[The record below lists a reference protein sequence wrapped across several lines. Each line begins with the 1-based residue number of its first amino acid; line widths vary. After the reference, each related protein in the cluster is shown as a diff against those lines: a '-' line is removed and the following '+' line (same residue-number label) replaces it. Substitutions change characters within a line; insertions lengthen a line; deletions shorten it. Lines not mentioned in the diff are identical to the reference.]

1 MKFDAVYYE
10 PAIFDYPL
18 GRQLRE
24 EYRDL
29 PWIPIES
36 HNSIREM
43 QEKPNDQFGHMKRN
57 LIAGIRKTH
66 KYVENHKV
74 SDYLVPYT
82 SSGCTAMCL
91 YCYLVC
97 NYNKCAYLRLF
108 VNREDMLDRLIKRS
122 FKSER
127 PLCFEIGSNS
137 DLILENTITG
147 NLLYTIP
154 RFAEEGRGKLTF
166 PSKFHMV
173 DPLLTLDHRGK
184 VIFRMSVNPQE
195 VISRIELG
203 TSPLQKRIEAVNRM
217 CEAGYPCGLL
227 IAPGTAMTIGNRA
240 NRDEHGGLW
249 YNLEGF
255 YNYYIDDYYPDVHSM
270 QVSLSQEQLDAFN
283 AALPNCDKWSG
294 VYNCVAFTTAIW
306 NAVCADRLCPVL
318 PTPEELTHSM
328 SGYEG
333 KVTEHPEIPYD
344 YVVYYGYPATRS
356 QDYQ

>member
-1 MKFDAVYYE
+1 MT
-10 PAIFDYPL
+10 
-18 GRQLRE
+18 
-24 EYRDL
+24 
-29 PWIPIES
+29 
-36 HNSIREM
+36 N
-43 QEKPNDQFGHMKRN
+43 
-57 LIAGIRKTH
+57 
-66 KYVENHKV
+66 V
-74 SDYLVPYT
+74 SD
-82 SSGCTAMCL
+82 A
-91 YCYLVC
+91 
-97 NYNKCAYLRLF
+97 
-108 VNREDMLDRLIKRS
+108 DLDV
-122 FKSER
+122 
-127 PLCFEIGSNS
+127 G
-137 DLILENTITG
+137 
-147 NLLYTIP
+147 
-154 RFAEEGRGKLTF
+154 
-166 PSKFHMV
+166 
-173 DPLLTLDHRGK
+173 
-184 VIFRMSVNPQE
+184 
-195 VISRIELG
+195 
-203 TSPLQKRIEAVNRM
+203 
-217 CEAGYPCGLL
+217 GLL

>member
-1 MKFDAVYYE
+1 MKKILCTALAVCILLGGVLALPAFAETPAAIPADHEPRVLNELSGNAAFMRNLKAMLTKTATPFRVKSAKTKSPADAVGAA
-10 PAIFDYPL
+10 PAEGAVATL
-18 GRQLRE
+18 QLCTSFHPSE
-24 EYRDL
+24 APVNVD
-29 PWIPIES
+29 
-36 HNSIREM
+36 
-43 QEKPNDQFGHMKRN
+43 GHAFFIVTN
-57 LIAGIRKTH
+57 
-66 KYVENHKV
+66 V
-74 SDYLVPYT
+74 SD
-82 SSGCTAMCL
+82 A
-91 YCYLVC
+91 
-97 NYNKCAYLRLF
+97 
-108 VNREDMLDRLIKRS
+108 DLDV
-122 FKSER
+122 
-127 PLCFEIGSNS
+127 G
-137 DLILENTITG
+137 
-147 NLLYTIP
+147 
-154 RFAEEGRGKLTF
+154 
-166 PSKFHMV
+166 
-173 DPLLTLDHRGK
+173 
-184 VIFRMSVNPQE
+184 
-195 VISRIELG
+195 
-203 TSPLQKRIEAVNRM
+203 
-217 CEAGYPCGLL
+217 GLL
-227 IAPGTAMTIGNRA
+227 IAPGTAMTIGSRA

>member
-108 VNREDMLDRLIKRS
+108 VNREQMLDRIIKKGKNS
-122 FKSER
+122 GT
-127 PLCFEIGSNS
+127 PLPLRLEATVIWCWRTQLREIFFIQFRVLQRRGR
-137 DLILENTITG
+137 G
-147 NLLYTIP
+147 NLH
-154 RFAEEGRGKLTF
+154 F
-166 PSKFHMV
+166 PPNFIWWN
-173 DPLLTLDHRGK
+173 LCWTW
-184 VIFRMSVNPQE
+184 
-195 VISRIELG
+195 
-203 TSPLQKRIEAVNRM
+203 TTEAR
-217 CEAGYPCGLL
+217 
-227 IAPGTAMTIGNRA
+227 
-240 NRDEHGGLW
+240 
-249 YNLEGF
+249 
-255 YNYYIDDYYPDVHSM
+255 
-270 QVSLSQEQLDAFN
+270 
-283 AALPNCDKWSG
+283 
-294 VYNCVAFTTAIW
+294 
-306 NAVCADRLCPVL
+306 
-318 PTPEELTHSM
+318 
-328 SGYEG
+328 
-333 KVTEHPEIPYD
+333 
-344 YVVYYGYPATRS
+344 
-356 QDYQ
+356 